1 MGEEKPKVIIAGS
14 SLDYIGFKTAQLF
27 AQTTEDMQVYRNFET
42 DEVTS
47 SPPLDKVFTI
57 ENYRTD
63 LDYKSGRE
71 NRRERRKQQR
81 KKK

>member
-1 MGEEKPKVIIAGS
+1 MKEEKPKVSLIGGKLGIAS
-14 SLDYIGFKTAQLF
+14 HTANYL

-47 SPPLDKVFTI
+47 SPPLNKVFTI
-57 ENYRTD
+57 EQVDHTQEY
-63 LDYKSGRE
+63 LSGRE
-71 NRRERRKQQR
+71 KRRQRRKEQR

>member
-1 MGEEKPKVIIAGS
+1 MKSKYVSDWTCDCCGESQSKHNQYFDGGCEVCVVNT
-14 SLDYIGFKTAQLF
+14 LTA
-27 AQTTEDMQVYRNFET
+27 E
-42 DEVTS
+42 DEVIS
-47 SPPLDKVFTI
+47 SPPLNKVFTI

-71 NRRERRKQQR
+71 NRRQRRKEQR

>member
-1 MGEEKPKVIIAGS
+1 MEEEKPKVIIIGGGS
-14 SLDYIGFKTAQLF
+14 IGANIAKNFGIT
-27 AQTTEDMQVYRNFET
+27 DMQVYRNLET

-71 NRRERRKQQR
+71 NRRQRRKQQR
-81 KKK
+81 KNG

>member
-1 MGEEKPKVIIAGS
+1 MEEEKPKVIIIGGGS
-14 SLDYIGFKTAQLF
+14 IGANIAKNFGIT
-27 AQTTEDMQVYRNFET
+27 DMQVYKNSET

-47 SPPLDKVFTI
+47 NPPLDKVFTI

-71 NRRERRKQQR
+71 NRRQRRKEQR

>member
-1 MGEEKPKVIIAGS
+1 MEEKKYY
-14 SLDYIGFKTAQLF
+14 DD
-27 AQTTEDMQVYRNFET
+27 TESFEANMEKIKKAMQVYRNLET

-47 SPPLDKVFTI
+47 SPPLNKVFTI

-71 NRRERRKQQR
+71 NRRQRRKEQR